1 MKEKP
6 GQPAEPVRGEAMK
19 IINMIP
25 ILAFG
30 DAVGNDA
37 LAVHQCLKEAGF
49 NSLVAADYIDERLGT
64 DIAVR
69 TDDLSFIEPDDLVIY
84 HLSTGNKLNSRF
96 GALPCRK
103 IVKYH
108 NITPP
113 DFFFG
118 YEKETVK
125 ACIAGYKEAAAL
137 SDKPV
142 FAFAD
147 SAYNKS
153 ELIRLGYQCEI
164 EVLPILIPFEDY
176 EKEPDAEVME
186 RMNDGCT
193 NIIFTGRV
201 VPNKK
206 QEDIIAA
213 FYTYQKYYNPDSR
226 LILVGNHALI
236 PAYYESLEEY
246 VKALGVRNVIF
257 TGHIKFSAILAYYK
271 SADLFLCMSD
281 HEGFCVPLLE
291 AMFFD
296 VPIVAKDT
304 TAVGETLGGSGI
316 LLPDAGPGMAAGVM
330 NRVLTDEAL
339 RKKVL
344 DNQKERLKDFDNG
357 RIKKQLLKRIG
368 SLMGRQEAER

>member
-1 MKEKP
+1 
-6 GQPAEPVRGEAMK
+6 MK

-37 LAVHQCLKEAGF
+37 LAVHNCLKKAGYD
-49 NSLVAADYIDERLGT
+49 SIVAADYVDERLGR
-64 DIAVR
+64 DIAVS
-69 TDDLSFIEPDDLVIY
+69 TEDLSFVEPEDIVIY
-84 HLSTGNKLNSRF
+84 HLSTGHRLNSRF
-96 GALPCRK
+96 GALNCRK

-118 YEKETVK
+118 YNKETVK
-125 ACIAGYKEAAAL
+125 ACIAGYKEAAFL
-137 SDKPV
+137 SDKPE

-147 SAYNKS
+147 SSYNKA
-153 ELIRLGYQCEI
+153 ELRKLGFGCDI

-176 EKEPDAEVME
+176 EKEPDVEVLKE
-186 RMNDGCT
+186 MNDGCT

-201 VPNKK
+201 VPNKR

-213 FYTYQKYYNPDSR
+213 FHIYQKYYNPKSR
-226 LILVGNHALI
+226 LILIGNHELI
-236 PAYYESLEEY
+236 PAYYESLKEY
-246 VKALGVRNVIF
+246 VKVLGTKNVVF
-257 TGHIKFSAILAYYK
+257 AGHIKFSAILAYYK

-296 VPIVAKDT
+296 VPVVAKDT
-304 TAVGETLGGSGI
+304 SAVGETLGGSGI
-316 LLPDAGPGMAAGVM
+316 LLPDADPLAAAGVM
-330 NRVLTDEAL
+330 NRLLTDEAL
-339 RKKVL
+339 REKVL
-344 DNQKERLKDFDNG
+344 LNQRERLLDFDNG
-357 RIKKQLLKRIG
+357 RIEKQLLARIG
-368 SLMGRQEAER
+368 SLTGSGR